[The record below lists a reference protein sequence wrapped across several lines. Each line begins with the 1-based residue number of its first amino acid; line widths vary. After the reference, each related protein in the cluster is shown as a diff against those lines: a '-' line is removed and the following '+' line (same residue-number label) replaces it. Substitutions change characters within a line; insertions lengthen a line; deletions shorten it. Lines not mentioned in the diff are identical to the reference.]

1 VTGTEASESP
11 PWARRT
17 PTGWQLAL
25 TVQPGAKRTGV
36 VGEHGV
42 TLKVRVAAPADAGR
56 ANRAL
61 CEFLARELGVPIR
74 AVEVVRGASSR
85 TKTVVVDGAVDPAR
99 LTAPGRAAR

>member
-1 VTGTEASESP
+1 MDAVAPGVDP
-11 PWARRT
+11 VWARRT
-17 PTGWQLAL
+17 ATGWTLAL

-36 VGEHGV
+36 VGEHGG

-74 AVEVVRGASSR
+74 AVEVIRGASSR
-85 TKTVVVDGAVDPAR
+85 VKTVAVEGDVDPGV
-99 LTAPGRAAR
+99 LRA